1 MTVAVLA
8 SCQRPA
14 LWTWPSCLYLQAL
27 PESFSGGNDRKAD
40 DYTGRS
46 LDRTSK
52 VVAFRQAGSA
62 EHQAKAPLAPQWRA
76 AGRR

>member
-62 EHQAKAPLAPQWRA
+62 EHQAKAPLAPQ
-76 AGRR
+76 